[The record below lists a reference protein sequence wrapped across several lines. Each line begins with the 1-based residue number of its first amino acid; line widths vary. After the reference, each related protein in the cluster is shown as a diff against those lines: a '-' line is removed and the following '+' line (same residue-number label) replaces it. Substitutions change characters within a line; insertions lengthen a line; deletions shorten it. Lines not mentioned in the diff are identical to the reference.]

1 MIIYEPFWET
11 LKQSNETTY
20 TLIKNHGIS
29 SNTLCRLRKNES
41 ITMVTLN
48 DLCRI
53 LNCRPEQIIRYIPD
67 KQTKTDDA

>member
-1 MIIYEPFWET
+1 MITYDPFWET

-20 TLIKNHGIS
+20 TLIKDHGIS

-48 DLCRI
+48 DLCRV
-53 LNCRPEQIIRYIPD
+53 LKCTPDQIIRYVPD
-67 KQTKTDDA
+67 K

>member
-48 DLCRI
+48 DLCEA
-53 LNCRPEQIIRYIPD
+53 LNCKPEQIIRYVPD
-67 KQTKTDDA
+67 K